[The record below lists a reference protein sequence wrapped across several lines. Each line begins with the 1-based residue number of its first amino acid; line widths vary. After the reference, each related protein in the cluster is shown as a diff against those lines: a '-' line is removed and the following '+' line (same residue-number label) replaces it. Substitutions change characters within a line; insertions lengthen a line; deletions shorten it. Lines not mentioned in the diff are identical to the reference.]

1 MHTHT
6 RKRERE
12 RGVGGT
18 HTHTHEHIRSTR
30 VGLEQTPVIASSG
43 FGQGKHITG
52 GENVSCPRGRM
63 EQTPVVSKGLEHIN
77 TSHNTSHTQVSHRD
91 ASGLL
96 GSRQV
101 LGRSRC
107 SRQNVTEA
115 ATAERKR
122 WRRRVDRPPP
132 ERPPPSPVRTTGAE
146 GNKMDTYIDT
156 LANYPINHHTPDG
169 LGQAA
174 VDLAAAA
181 AVRSPGAVSHGSG
194 W

>member
-1 MHTHT
+1 MGPLSCDVYAPCVAMRTAPCTHT
-6 RKRERE
+6 QGRERE
-12 RGVGGT
+12 REELVG
-18 HTHTHEHIRSTR
+18 HIHTHEHIRSTR
-30 VGLEQTPVIASSG
+30 AGLEQTPVIASSG
-43 FGQGKHITG
+43 FGQGKKHITG

-132 ERPPPSPVRTTGAE
+132 ERPPPSLVRTTGAG
-146 GNKMDTYIDT
+146 GNSMDSYIDT
-156 LANYPINHHTPDG
+156 LAN
-169 LGQAA
+169 
-174 VDLAAAA
+174 
-181 AVRSPGAVSHGSG
+181 
-194 W
+194 

>member
-1 MHTHT
+1 MGPLLCDVYAPCVAMRTAPCTHT
-6 RKRERE
+6 QGRERE

-18 HTHTHEHIRSTR
+18 HTHTHEHIGSTR

-43 FGQGKHITG
+43 FGHGKHITHTITG

-77 TSHNTSHTQVSHRD
+77 TSHNTSHTQVNHRD

-107 SRQNVTEA
+107 SRQNGNETVR

-132 ERPPPSPVRTTGAE
+132 ERPPPSLVRTTGAE
-146 GNKMDTYIDT
+146 GNNMDTYFDT
-156 LANYPINHHTPDG
+156 LAN
-169 LGQAA
+169 
-174 VDLAAAA
+174 
-181 AVRSPGAVSHGSG
+181 
-194 W
+194 